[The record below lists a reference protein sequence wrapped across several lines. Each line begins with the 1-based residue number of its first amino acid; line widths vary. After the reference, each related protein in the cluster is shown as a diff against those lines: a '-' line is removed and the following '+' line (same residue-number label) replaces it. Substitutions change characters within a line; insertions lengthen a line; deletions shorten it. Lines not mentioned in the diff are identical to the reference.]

1 MLSCFRCVQ
10 LSDPLGCSLPGSS
23 VRGILQARI
32 PEWIAMPF
40 SRASSRPRNQTP
52 ISYPGVSMLEGRRS
66 WLFQLKQRANL
77 SFLSFCSIQSL
88 NGLDDAYLQ
97 WQGQSSLCSQTIQ
110 MLISLR
116 NTLTDASRNYVLPAI
131 WASLSP
137 VKLTHKI
144 NHHNLQLK
152 HSYLNS

>member
-1 MLSCFRCVQ
+1 
-10 LSDPLGCSLPGSS
+10 
-23 VRGILQARI
+23 
-32 PEWIAMPF
+32 
-40 SRASSRPRNQTP
+40 
-52 ISYPGVSMLEGRRS
+52 MLEGRRS

-110 MLISLR
+110 MLISFR